1 MIYQSC
7 VQFECHSRTLA
18 FPSMTW
24 FGKKGVNSWMWIEWD
39 CSHQPYESPFSS
51 MNWHSQCCTF
61 KDQFECQFKIELSGM
76 CECWFHS
83 ELGTSLPSAHHQWA
97 GWEWK
102 TLIAWEATIKLVKLW
117 PVPYVIHYNPKH
129 IIPFHKIFVLIMMTT
144 TIIPSN
150 PAWQY
155 GKLLEEREK
164 SVLPQSVWSLF

>member
-1 MIYQSC
+1 MWQPIASNDQSC

-83 ELGTSLPSAHHQWA
+83 ELGTSLHGAQLKFWWRWCCGPYALFHLKFREMAAPWN
-97 GWEWK
+97 
-102 TLIAWEATIKLVKLW
+102 IKMQLPYHLPIDSLTSKLFFKKKRLANKECT
-117 PVPYVIHYNPKH
+117 V
-129 IIPFHKIFVLIMMTT
+129 T
-144 TIIPSN
+144 
-150 PAWQY
+150 
-155 GKLLEEREK
+155 E
-164 SVLPQSVWSLF
+164 